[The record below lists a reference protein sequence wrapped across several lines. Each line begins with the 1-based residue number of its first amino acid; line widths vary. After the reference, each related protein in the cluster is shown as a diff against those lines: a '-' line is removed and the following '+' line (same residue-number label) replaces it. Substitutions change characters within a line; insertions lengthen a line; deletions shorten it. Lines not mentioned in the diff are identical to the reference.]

1 MTKRNISCQKLC
13 YNNDIS
19 NDGIVNSSIVNYSV
33 FNNGIFYSKIFNG
46 RMIRGRYMRKKIIAA
61 VLVLAVAAAAAA
73 GFHARRSAKQE
84 TSDASIVS
92 GTDSVS
98 KSTKSTAGGKKD
110 IEDIS
115 VISGSGSA
123 ETAETAE
130 DGSGENT
137 DPSDGMVSEP
147 TDTTD
152 ISDPEMTP
160 NEAYNIWQNIP
171 DNEYAISVVYDEL
184 CAFLEEN
191 GLKKRPSGV
200 SGAKKEL
207 SYENLSD
214 EGMTLDELKQKVK
227 EDVERYGGTE
237 YWIGISIEEN
247 RININLF

>member
-1 MTKRNISCQKLC
+1 M
-13 YNNDIS
+13 
-19 NDGIVNSSIVNYSV
+19 VNSDVVN
-33 FNNGIFYSKIFNG
+33 NCIFNG

-84 TSDASIVS
+84 TSAASIIS

-98 KSTKSTAGGKKD
+98 KSTAGSKKD
-110 IEDIS
+110 VEDIS
-115 VISGSGSA
+115 VISGSSPAGA
-123 ETAETAE
+123 DETGKN
-130 DGSGENT
+130 GSGENT
-137 DPSDGMVSEP
+137 DPSDSMVSEP
-147 TDTTD
+147 MDTTD

-160 NEAYNIWQNIP
+160 GEAYNIWQNIP

-184 CAFLEEN
+184 CAFLEQN